1 MAYTYK
7 WELTGLKKQNT
18 ENLSDVICNTYWK
31 VTATDEN
38 GLEASFTGATPFKVS
53 DVDVNNFTSYSSLS
67 EEQVL
72 TWIKNVVS
80 GSAPSNYWAHIKER
94 IDVEINRQKYNRT
107 DVSMSDFP
115 WSPTSG
121 SIAAPSGS
129 APL

>member
-80 GSAPSNYWAHIKER
+80 GSAPSNYWI
-94 IDVEINRQKYNRT
+94 I
-107 DVSMSDFP
+107 
-115 WSPTSG
+115 
-121 SIAAPSGS
+121 
-129 APL
+129 